1 MMMMRRMQRVHV
13 SQFCDTYTLMM
24 MTVIMMMTV
33 VVAAMVACQRLRED
47 KNCRVAA
54 I

>member
-24 MTVIMMMTV
+24 MTVIIIIILIIIIIV
-33 VVAAMVACQRLRED
+33 IV
-47 KNCRVAA
+47 
-54 I
+54 